1 MRKRNLTGKSGTI
14 RRIGFV
20 TGFLLVTAV
29 VIAPFC
35 WLIFCS
41 LKPRNELFTVGAMP
55 SALTLANYVFLF
67 THTEVGRFLWNST
80 WVAVVVTSVTVLV
93 STMGAYSLIF
103 FRYKGRELMGRLI
116 LLTYMFPGVVIIVPC
131 YNVMSFLNLT
141 NNLFGVVLVELV
153 LTVPFSVWMLRGF
166 FMEIPRE
173 LEEAAIIDGCSK
185 VQALWYV
192 LLPLAPPGII
202 AVSVFAFIFSWN
214 EYLFPLVLI
223 NDESAKTL
231 PLGVAGFMGHLYVE
245 WGPLLAAAVVSTIP
259 ILILFSILQRFLI
272 KGIMAG
278 AING

>member
-1 MRKRNLTGKSGTI
+1 MRKRNLAGKSGTI

-29 VIAPFC
+29 VTAPFC

-55 SALTLANYVFLF
+55 SALTIANYVFLL

-93 STMGAYSLIF
+93 STMGAFSLIF

-192 LLPLAPPGII
+192 LLPLARPGII